1 MEYQE
6 ISIIEA
12 IALIV
17 DHRADK
23 AIDSDGAILK
33 LFKEGFVLLD
43 SGAKIFTEV
52 GFNARSRGRIDIY
65 DKYVRKYVIH

>member
-6 ISIIEA
+6 ISIVEA
-12 IALIV
+12 IALIN

-23 AIDSDGAILK
+23 AMDSDGAILK
-33 LFKEGFVLLD
+33 LFKEGFILLD
-43 SGAKIFTEV
+43 NGAKIYTEV
-52 GFNARSRGRIDIY
+52 GLSAKLRGRIDLF

>member
-12 IALIV
+12 IALINE
-17 DHRADK
+17 HRADK
-23 AIDSDGAILK
+23 AMDSDGAILK
-33 LFKEGFVLLD
+33 LFKEGFILLD
-43 SGAKIFTEV
+43 SGAKIYTEV
-52 GFNARSRGRIDIY
+52 GLSAKSRGRIDLF